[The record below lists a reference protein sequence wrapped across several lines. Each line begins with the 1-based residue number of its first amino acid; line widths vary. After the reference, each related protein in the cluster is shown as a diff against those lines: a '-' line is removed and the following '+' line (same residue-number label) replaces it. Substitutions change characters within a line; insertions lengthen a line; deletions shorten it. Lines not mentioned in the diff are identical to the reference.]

1 MRSLISEGCNIAGRV
16 EHSVLSC
23 GVKIGK
29 HAVIKDCVI
38 LPNTVIGDRVYIEGA
53 VIGSNVTI
61 EEGTV
66 MKPHSSKQKIA
77 LIDNRRLSPEESYK
91 KQANII

>member
-1 MRSLISEGCNIAGRV
+1 
-16 EHSVLSC
+16 
-23 GVKIGK
+23 VKIGK
-29 HAVIKDCVI
+29 QADIKDCVI